1 VYVLGKNP
9 FLCTMKGIQM
19 VDLSAQYAKIKPA
32 IDSAISEVL
41 QSAVFIGG
49 QKVESFATEL
59 GAYLGAEH
67 VIPCANGTDAL
78 QIALMALG
86 LKPGD
91 EVITPSFT
99 YIATTE
105 VIALLGLTPVF
116 VEVDPQTY
124 GISPAAIEAA
134 ITPRTKAIVPVH
146 LYGQAADINAI
157 MELARKHQ
165 LYVVEDNAQ
174 AIGSDYHLSNGQRVK
189 TGTIGHIGCT
199 SFFPSKNL
207 GCYGDGG
214 ALYTQDVEL
223 AQKIKMIANHGQKVK
238 YVHDVVGCNSRLDSL
253 QAAILSVKL
262 RQLDNYIDAR
272 RAVAEAYDAAFA
284 QIPDL
289 TIPFRAPDS
298 RHVFHQYTL
307 KIAGGKRDALQAHLK
322 NLGVPTMIYYPI
334 PAHKQHMFA
343 AFGVQDLQLP
353 LTEQLCTEVLS
364 LPIHTEMDEAQ
375 QQYIIESVL
384 SYFN

>member
-1 VYVLGKNP
+1 MYIC
-9 FLCTMKGIQM
+9 FMKHIQM
-19 VDLSAQYAKIKPA
+19 VDLSAQYQKIKPA
-32 IDSAISEVL
+32 IDEAIADVI
-41 QSAVFIGG
+41 QNTAFINGPAVG
-49 QKVESFATEL
+49 QLATEL
-59 GAYLGAEH
+59 GQYLGAAH

-116 VEVDPQTY
+116 VEVDPQTFCVAA
-124 GISPAAIEAA
+124 AAIEAA

-146 LYGQAADINAI
+146 LYGQAADLNAI
-157 MELARKHQ
+157 MEIARKHQ

-174 AIGSDYHLSNGQRVK
+174 AIGSDYHLSDGRVQK

-214 ALYTQDVEL
+214 ALYTQDAEL
-223 AQKIKMIANHGQKVK
+223 ARKIKMIANHGQEQK
-238 YVHDVVGCNSRLDSL
+238 YIHDVVGCNSRLDTI
-253 QAAILSVKL
+253 QAAVLRIKL

-272 RAVAEAYDAAFA
+272 REVAAAYDAAFA
-284 QIPDL
+284 QIPGVE
-289 TIPFRAPDS
+289 IPFRAADS
-298 RHVFHQYTL
+298 KHVFHQYTL
-307 KIAGGKRDALQAHLK
+307 KLNGHSRAALQDHLQAA
-322 NLGVPTMIYYPI
+322 GIPTMIYYPI
-334 PAHKQHMFA
+334 PAHRQQMFSK
-343 AFGVQDLQLP
+343 FNLGELHLP
-353 LTEQLCTEVLS
+353 ITEQLCEHVIS
-364 LPIHTEMDEAQ
+364 LPIHTEMDEQ
-375 QQYIIESVL
+375 QLQYIIEHVQS
-384 SYFN
+384 FFQ